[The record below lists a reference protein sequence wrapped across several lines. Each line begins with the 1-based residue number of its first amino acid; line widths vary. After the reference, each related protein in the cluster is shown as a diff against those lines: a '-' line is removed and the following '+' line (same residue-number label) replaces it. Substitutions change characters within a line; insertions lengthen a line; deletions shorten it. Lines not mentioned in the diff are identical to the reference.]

1 MVFKIMGIT
10 LLKSILMG
18 LMVMP
23 CWAHEL
29 WKNQNQQAYDLF
41 QAKAYSD
48 AEKLFNDS
56 DWKGVSA
63 YRNNDYAKAV
73 SHLLKTQTADG
84 FYNLGNAYA
93 QQGLLEDA
101 IKAYQK
107 ALLLDPQHV
116 DATYNL
122 QLLENEQQRQEEERK
137 RQEEE
142 RKRQEEERK
151 RQEEE
156 ERKRKEEEERK
167 RQEQAQQQQQNQP
180 NSSPEQQNQQGQQE
194 QEGQQNQQNNQKELL
209 SFVNEDPA
217 GLLKQKFLR
226 DYQKAQAKG
235 SS

>member
-1 MVFKIMGIT
+1 MGIT

-18 LMVMP
+18 LMVIP
-23 CWAHEL
+23 CWAHQL

-48 AEKLFNDS
+48 AERLFNDS

-63 YRNNDYAKAV
+63 YRNNEYAKAV

-142 RKRQEEERK
+142 ERK
-151 RQEEE
+151 RKEEE

-167 RQEQAQQQQQNQP
+167 RQEQAQQQQQNQLNILP
-180 NSSPEQQNQQGQQE
+180 
-194 QEGQQNQQNNQKELL
+194 QNNRIW
-209 SFVNEDPA
+209 F
-217 GLLKQKFLR
+217 
-226 DYQKAQAKG
+226 QAYI
-235 SS
+235 

>member
-1 MVFKIMGIT
+1 MGIT

-23 CWAHEL
+23 CWAYEL
-29 WKNQNQQAYDLF
+29 WKNENQQAYDLF

-63 YRNNDYAKAV
+63 YRNNEYAKAV

-142 RKRQEEERK
+142 ERKRKEEERK
-151 RQEEE
+151 RKEEE

-167 RQEQAQQQQQNQP
+167 RQEQAQQQQQNQS
-180 NSSPEQQNQQGQQE
+180 NSSPEQQNQQGQQG
-194 QEGQQNQQNNQKELL
+194 QEGQQDQQNNQKELL